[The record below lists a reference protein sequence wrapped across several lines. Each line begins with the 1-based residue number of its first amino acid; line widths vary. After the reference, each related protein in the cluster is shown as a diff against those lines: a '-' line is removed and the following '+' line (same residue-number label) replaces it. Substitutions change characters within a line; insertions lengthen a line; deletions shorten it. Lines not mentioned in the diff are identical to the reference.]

1 MTRPIP
7 FFQLNPTNF
16 CKHDAVPRDDQHET
30 LLLIGQHD
38 PFELTPLPSPSCLY
52 DLDSVRSPAVGRRF
66 ENGTRSGKG
75 GRQVACGGVHSVRA
89 QVAVRGDVFAPCR
102 GEDERGGWR
111 GTDGV
116 STVVVR
122 IGASESVQQ
131 VLAKG
136 R

>member
-52 DLDSVRSPAVGRRF
+52 DLDGVRSAAVGRGF
-66 ENGTRSGKG
+66 ENGTRGG
-75 GRQVACGGVHSVRA
+75 RRGRQVACGRVQSVRA
-89 QVAVRGDVFAPCR
+89 
-102 GEDERGGWR
+102 
-111 GTDGV
+111 
-116 STVVVR
+116 
-122 IGASESVQQ
+122 
-131 VLAKG
+131 
-136 R
+136 